1 MIKTFKH
8 KGLERFFLKGTTAK
22 INASHIKRLRL
33 VIGKLNTSVSINDM
47 DFPGSNLHPLKG
59 EKKGSWAVSISGNWR
74 VTFRFD
80 NENAYDVDYLDY
92 H

>member
-8 KGLERFFLKGTTAK
+8 KGLERFFLKGSTAK

-59 EKKGSWAVSISGNWR
+59 EKKGSWVVSISGNWR